1 MSINLQKGQKV
12 DLTKG
17 NSGIS
22 KIMIGLGW
30 DAVSSPTGGG
40 LFKKKAADFD
50 CDASVLM
57 INKDGKLKG
66 IENVIYFGNLKSRC
80 GSVMHTGDNR
90 TGDGNGDD
98 EQILVDLSKIPED
111 TNKLIFVV
119 NIYDCIKRNQDFGQ
133 IENAYIRV
141 INTKDNTELLKY
153 NLSETYAGKTSLI
166 TGDIYRHNNEW
177 KFSAIGEGTNDGS
190 LTGLIERY
198 RK

>member
-1 MSINLQKGQKV
+1 MTINLKKGQKV

-22 KIMIGLGW
+22 KIVVGLGW
-30 DAVSSPTGGG
+30 DAVASSAGGG
-40 LFKKKAADFD
+40 LFKKKASDID

-57 INKDGKLKG
+57 INSDGKLKG
-66 IENVIYFGNLKSRC
+66 IENVIYFGNLESRC
-80 GSVMHTGDNR
+80 GGVVHTGDNR

-98 EQILVDLSKIPED
+98 EQILIDLSKISEGVD
-111 TNKLIFVV
+111 KLVFVV

-133 IENAYIRV
+133 IQNAYIRIV
-141 INTKDNTELLKY
+141 NTTDNTELLKY
-153 NLSETYAGKTSLI
+153 NLSESYAGKTSLI

-177 KFSAIGEGTNDGS
+177 KFSAIGEGTNEGS